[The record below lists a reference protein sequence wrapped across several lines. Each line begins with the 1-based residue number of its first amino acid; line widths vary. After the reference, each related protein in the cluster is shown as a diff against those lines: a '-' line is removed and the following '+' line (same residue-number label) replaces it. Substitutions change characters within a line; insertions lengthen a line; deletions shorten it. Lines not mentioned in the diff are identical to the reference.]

1 MRFKEIAACLS
12 LCIMILASCSGS
24 GRSSDSN
31 YVGEAETYWVN
42 SYLITD
48 YHKDVR
54 CPVYRNQDKHCY
66 DIDYEGERYELIREI
81 PIDVNGD
88 GSLILRYRFKDMDH
102 YIADI
107 P

>member
-1 MRFKEIAACLS
+1 
-12 LCIMILASCSGS
+12 MIFASCS
-24 GRSSDSN
+24 RSSTSSESN
-31 YVGEAETYWVN
+31 YVGDAQTYWVN

-48 YHKDVR
+48 YYKDVI
-54 CPVYRNQDKHCY
+54 CQVFRNPDKHCY

-102 YIADI
+102 WIADI